1 MSDRSAKRARTDNLE
16 NPEEVDAAVT
26 DFHKAQDELNKLNED
41 ASEKVL
47 AIEQEYSNLRRSIYE
62 KRNKAISKIPGFWG
76 TTFRHALGG
85 DATEDDL
92 AVLSYCNELDVEDFP
107 DIKSGYTIKLKFLEE
122 NPYFKNQELV
132 KTYHYVEGSSLKIKS
147 TRPQW
152 HEGYE
157 PQAEAGDQVRPYVF
171 LDWFMSEEETVESL
185 MTDPIAD
192 LIKEEIWPNPF
203 KYYEA
208 ESEDMDGEDIDGEF
222 DEGEDDQAGLMEGE
236 AGDQEEELYEGEEG
250 DDAGEEEEA

>member
-1 MSDRSAKRARTDNLE
+1 MTDRSAKRARTDNQE
-16 NPEEVDAAVT
+16 NPEEVDAAAL
-26 DFHKAQDELNKLNED
+26 DFHSAQDELNKLNEE
-41 ASEKVL
+41 ASERVL
-47 AIEQEYSNLRRSIYE
+47 AIEQEYSNLRRPIYE
-62 KRNKAISKIPGFWG
+62 KRNIAISKIPGFWG
-76 TTFRHALGG
+76 TTFHHALGG

-92 AVLSYCNELDVEDFP
+92 AALSYCSELDVEDFP
-107 DIKSGYTIKLKFLEE
+107 DIKSGYTIKLKFLKE

-152 HEGYE
+152 CPGYE
-157 PQAEAGDQVRPYVF
+157 PQFEAGDQIRSYVF
-171 LDWFMSEEETVESL
+171 LNWFMSEEDVVESL

-208 ESEDMDGEDIDGEF
+208 ESEDMEEEDVEGEF
-222 DEGEDDQAGLMEGE
+222 DEGEEDQPGLMGGE
-236 AGDQEEELYEGEEG
+236 AGDEEEVYEGEEG
-250 DDAGEEEEA
+250 DDVGEEEDA